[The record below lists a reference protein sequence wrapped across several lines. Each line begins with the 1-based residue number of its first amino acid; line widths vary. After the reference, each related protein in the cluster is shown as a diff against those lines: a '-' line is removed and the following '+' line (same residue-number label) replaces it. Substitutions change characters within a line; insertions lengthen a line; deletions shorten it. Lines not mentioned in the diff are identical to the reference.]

1 MSISNSTIGHIL
13 RFSSSSA
20 DAFLCGRQSFFSDYS
35 ALARNDAPCTWVEYS
50 GRVWS
55 SYIGLCQSILEKVQ
69 QLLKLNYCSFG
80 ESYHS
85 LIVGGGKGCSNTKV
99 NKTRIWWEAMIR
111 SLVRRFC
118 QKQLSL
124 KTFANYSFLKRNYTN
139 TIIRYRSRI
148 YSSDKLRWSL
158 SLSEHILSIS
168 SLVLVICNTET
179 RVNKYIT
186 NSRFWIAFGLLLIE
200 RDLNLFACIL
210 KNVGYIEQEG
220 FIGIGRSFGR
230 SNPTWCLAT
239 YIHCI
244 AAIQN
249 TN

>member
-1 MSISNSTIGHIL
+1 MFIINSTIIPTNN
-13 RFSSSSA
+13 FSAVLNFFHNCVHSQFQNWTYSKMQQQCRCNFFVA
-20 DAFLCGRQSFFSDYS
+20 AQVFLDYS

-85 LIVGGGKGCSNTKV
+85 LIVVGGKGRSNTKV

-124 KTFANYSFLKRNYTN
+124 KTCANYSFLKKDDTT
-139 TIIRYRSRI
+139 TIIRDRSRLF
-148 YSSDKLRWSL
+148 SSDKRRWSF
-158 SLSEHILSIS
+158 SLSERIVSIS
-168 SLVLVICNTET
+168 PLVLVILQ
-179 RVNKYIT
+179 KLA
-186 NSRFWIAFGLLLIE
+186 W
-200 RDLNLFACIL
+200 
-210 KNVGYIEQEG
+210 KNM
-220 FIGIGRSFGR
+220 
-230 SNPTWCLAT
+230 
-239 YIHCI
+239 
-244 AAIQN
+244 
-249 TN
+249 